1 MFNQRKTDPF
11 FSALLAI
18 AKNVQ
23 EAVHYADDF
32 KVSSV
37 ADLKEVSI
45 KLKNYET
52 EGDKLI
58 HELISKL
65 NKSFMTPIEREDIL
79 QLANKMDDV
88 LDGIEH
94 FAAHLEMFS
103 LVEIDEYI
111 QKFMEN
117 IVNSTD
123 EIVKA
128 MHLLARKKLERC
140 VIMQYLLK
148 STNEFAMKFSA
159 YPSNS
164 SSSVKKT
171 RSALS
176 NSKIFMSS
184 LKISRIIAKMS
195 PIQSKR
201 SLCETRKEET
211 YGYNT
216 VPYDNG
222 RRIRARF

>member
-1 MFNQRKTDPF
+1 MMFNQRKTDPF

-18 AKNVQ
+18 AENVQ

-111 QKFMEN
+111 QKFMEH

-128 MHLLARKKLERC
+128 MHLLARKKLE
-140 VIMQYLLK
+140 
-148 STNEFAMKFSA
+148 AMRDHAVLIKEYERICDEVFRV
-159 YPSNS
+159 
-164 SSSVKKT
+164 SVKQLFIREKDP
-171 RSALS
+171 
-176 NSKIFMSS
+176 I
-184 LKISRIIAKMS
+184 RIIQLKDIYEQLEDIADYCQDVANT
-195 PIQSKR
+195 I
-201 SLCETRKEET
+201 ETIIMR
-211 YGYNT
+211 N
-216 VPYDNG
+216 
-222 RRIRARF
+222 A